1 MLLLQKKY
9 TKHSSQELMIRNVHW
24 ETCTVTLIHKKV
36 LLVTVLKLD
45 KTQSTNPYKE
55 GKILDS
61 TELDETSAVHS

>member
-1 MLLLQKKY
+1 
-9 TKHSSQELMIRNVHW
+9 MIRNVHW